1 MNNSGEVGD
10 MIDLLFMVFV
20 AFMGLVFISSVLFF
34 GVDARDQVAVSD
46 VNEVSTIQDLI
57 IEQRIGVESG
67 LRADIDQLQIRIRYV
82 KEYGELP
89 SENNRK

>member
-1 MNNSGEVGD
+1 

-46 VNEVSTIQDLI
+46 VNEVFIILDLI
-57 IEQRIGVESG
+57 TEQRTVVENG
-67 LRADIDQLQIRIRYV
+67 LEANVDELRLRIRYV

-89 SENNRK
+89 SKNNQK